1 MCDEN
6 EMQRKEMA
14 KHKSK
19 ASRGDHG
26 SGGGGS
32 QSVTL
37 GLGDFLKQQGK
48 G

>member
-1 MCDEN
+1 MCDEH

-19 ASRGDHG
+19 SSRGG
-26 SGGGGS
+26 SGGGS
-32 QSVTL
+32 KSVTL